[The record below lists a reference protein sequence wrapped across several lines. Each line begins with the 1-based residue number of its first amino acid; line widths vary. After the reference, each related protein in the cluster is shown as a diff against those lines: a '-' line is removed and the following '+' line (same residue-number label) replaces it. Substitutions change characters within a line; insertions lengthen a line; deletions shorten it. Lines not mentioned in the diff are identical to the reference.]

1 MNSKP
6 PLTFNQSGLTG
17 VNRFLNSWAR
27 LWAGGVF
34 FVSVECLI
42 LKIQGPKSWAQKSC
56 KKLTQPSQFTEKKIN
71 GRRKLTKFNLIY
83 GPSGGWKRFPF
94 SLLGNRIRYTWVI
107 RLSEVLRLILVSDEF
122 VQVAKFPSALTI
134 KAIEILLEK
143 LMTNWRSSCNQFSS
157 GFVSFYNRTFLS
169 LLWNRF
175 TTRTSNLLSNGWKR
189 QVEIITNTAFMPI
202 CYVTA
207 AVYEHLSETKERWHM
222 GNESERS
229 SHVSECFTSWNLYSI
244 TEKRISHYFCS
255 QNK

>member
-1 MNSKP
+1 MVYFLSPSSASFSKSRA
-6 PLTFNQSGLTG
+6 QK
-17 VNRFLNSWAR
+17 A
-27 LWAGGVF
+27 
-34 FVSVECLI
+34 
-42 LKIQGPKSWAQKSC
+42 GPKKTC
-56 KKLTQPSQFTEKKIN
+56 KKLTQPSQFTEKKKIN
-71 GRRKLTKFNLIY
+71 RRRKLTKFNLIY

-107 RLSEVLRLILVSDEF
+107 RLSEVLRLILVLDEF

-157 GFVSFYNRTFLS
+157 GFVSFYNSTFLS

-244 TEKRISHYFCS
+244 TENRISHYFCS